1 MPVYQVKKSKLWYFR
16 CYCNDIYGNRKQFQ
30 RNGFNTKRDAQAA
43 ERNFIGQG
51 KVNDETILFS
61 KLWDEYKS
69 YIKLK
74 QKRQSYRKTISKFE
88 NHILP
93 YFKDYRINKID
104 ISSYTKWQA
113 ELEKKGF
120 SYKYLTSIHSSMVT
134 ILNYAVKFFGLESN
148 IASQVGG
155 FSKSNIKPCRVDF
168 WTYEEFNKF
177 INSVDDLVY
186 KVFFET
192 LYFTG
197 LRQGECLALKWKD
210 ISENYIDIYKTI
222 SKEKIND
229 EYIINTPKTKSSI
242 RKIRI
247 DKNLIK
253 ELQKLKEYYKN
264 IIDFNNDWFV
274 FGGINPLSPTTIG
287 RKRDK
292 YCEIS
297 NIKKIRIHDFRH
309 SHVSLLISK
318 GVPITA
324 ISKRLGHSNIQ
335 MTLNTYTHLIP
346 EDEDKVINVIEN
358 L

>member
-1 MPVYQVKKSKLWYFR
+1 MPVYQDKKSKLWYFR

-113 ELEKKGF
+113 EVEKKGF

-264 IIDFNNDWFV
+264 IIDFNND
-274 FGGINPLSPTTIG
+274 
-287 RKRDK
+287 
-292 YCEIS
+292 
-297 NIKKIRIHDFRH
+297 
-309 SHVSLLISK
+309 
-318 GVPITA
+318 
-324 ISKRLGHSNIQ
+324 
-335 MTLNTYTHLIP
+335 
-346 EDEDKVINVIEN
+346 
-358 L
+358 